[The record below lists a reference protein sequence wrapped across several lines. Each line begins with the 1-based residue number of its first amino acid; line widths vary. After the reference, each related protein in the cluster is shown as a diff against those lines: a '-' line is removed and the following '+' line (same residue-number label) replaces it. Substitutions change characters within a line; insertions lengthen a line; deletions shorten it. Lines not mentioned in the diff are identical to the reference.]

1 MEGGVM
7 RWLRAKVRPAS
18 VLGGTA
24 GAQAALFLT
33 IKRLNTHQRNVPWI
47 EETTQLSPNLNTTKP

>member
-7 RWLRAKVRPAS
+7 CQFRAPVRPAPA
-18 VLGGTA
+18 LGSIA

-33 IKRLNTHQRNVPWI
+33 IKRLNAHQRNVPWI
-47 EETTQLSPNLNTTKP
+47 EEPTQLLPNLDAAKP

>member
-7 RWLRAKVRPAS
+7 RWLRAQVRLATS
-18 VLGGTA
+18 LGSTA

-33 IKRLNTHQRNVPWI
+33 IKRLNAHQRNVPWI
-47 EETTQLSPNLNTTKP
+47 EEPTQLLPNLDTTKP